1 MKKDIKKTTKKKAP
15 KKFKVNLKGVQ
26 ATKQKTVLHRYLG
39 MVENGVKK
47 GSLVKAGKGVYS
59 EAYLKSGKLQK
70 TETWKALTDK
80 FMPDELLAE
89 KNRQLLEKEEII
101 FKENIRG
108 EIEAIHTGEI
118 DVQSVKAGLD
128 LAYRVKGKNQDSLT
142 VKKPIE
148 ELTDAELANLI
159 KEQTKKFNKTD

>member
-15 KKFKVNLKGVQ
+15 KKFKVNLKGAQ
-26 ATKQKTVLHRYLG
+26 ATKQKVVLHRYLG
-39 MVENGVKK
+39 MVDKGVKPK
-47 GSLVKAGKGVYS
+47 LSEAGKGVYS

-89 KNRQLLEKEEII
+89 KNRQLLEKEKILY
-101 FKENIRG
+101 KENKKG
-108 EIEAIHTGEI
+108 DIEAVHTGEI
-118 DVQSVKAGLD
+118 DTQAVKAGLD

-148 ELTDAELANLI
+148 ELTDAELAAMI
-159 KEQTKKFNKTD
+159 KEEQAKLTKTD

>member
-39 MVENGVKK
+39 MVDKGVKPK
-47 GSLVKAGKGVYS
+47 LSEAGKGIYS

-70 TETWKALTDK
+70 TETWKVLTDK
-80 FMPDELLAE
+80 FMPDSLLAE

-101 FKENIRG
+101 FKENLRG

-128 LAYRVKGKNQDSLT
+128 LAYRVKGKNQDSLV

-148 ELTDAELANLI
+148 ELTDAELAAMI
-159 KEQTKKFNKTD
+159 KEEQKKFNKTD

>member
-1 MKKDIKKTTKKKAP
+1 MKKDIKKTTKKKIP
-15 KKFKVNLKGVQ
+15 KKTKVNLKGVQ

-39 MVENGVKK
+39 MVDNGGKR
-47 GSLVKAGKGVYS
+47 SLAEAGKGIYS
-59 EAYLKSGKLQK
+59 KSYLESGKLQK

-80 FMPDELLAE
+80 FMPDSFLAE

-101 FKENIRG
+101 FKENLRG

-128 LAYRVKGKNQDSLT
+128 LAYRVKGKNQDSLV

-148 ELTDAELANLI
+148 ELTDAELAAMI
-159 KEQTKKFNKTD
+159 KEEQKKFNKTD